1 MIERYT
7 LPEMGAIWGEQHK
20 INRWLD
26 VEIAVCEAWAA
37 RGVIPEEDMAAI
49 RKASVDLARM
59 KEIEAETDHDVIA
72 FLRAAGETVGE
83 SARFIHLGL
92 TSSDVID
99 TALAL
104 QALDAADLILKVLD
118 DAIEAVGN
126 EALKHR
132 HTLTI
137 GRTHGVH
144 AEPTTFGFK
153 LAIWYDELRR
163 ARRRIEAAREGL
175 AVGKISGAVGT
186 HANVPPDLE
195 EDVCTR
201 LGLTPAPV
209 SNQVI
214 QRDRHAEFIL
224 SLALLASSIDKFAT
238 EIRHLART
246 EVRELEE
253 KFDPGN
259 QGSSAMPHK
268 RNPHESERLSGLARL
283 LRGYAIPALENVP
296 LWHERDISNS
306 SVERVMFPDACILMH
321 FMLVEFNDLVRN
333 WVVNVDRMRA
343 NVESTGGAI
352 FSQRVM
358 LALVEAGMDRQEA
371 YKLVQ
376 RHALAVWDSGG
387 HLRDRLKTEPTVVK
401 LLGEDGIDEL
411 FDYGY
416 HLRNIDV
423 AFERL
428 GLLSPVEAGD

>member
-1 MIERYT
+1 MIDRYT
-7 LPEMGAIWGEQHK
+7 LPEMAVVWSEQHK
-20 INRWLD
+20 IKRWLD
-26 VEIAVCEAWAA
+26 VEISVCEAWAR
-37 RGVIPEEDMAAI
+37 RGVIPAADMARI
-49 RKASVDLARM
+49 RTASVDLARM
-59 KEIEAETDHDVIA
+59 QAIEAETDHDVIA
-72 FLRAAGETVGE
+72 FLRAAGETVGD

-104 QALDAADLILKVLD
+104 QAADAADLILETLD
-118 DAIEAVGN
+118 RAIEVVGQEAV
-126 EALKHR
+126 KHR
-132 HTLTI
+132 RTLTI

-163 ARRRIEAAREGL
+163 ARRRIRSARDAI

-195 EDVCTR
+195 EEVCES
-201 LGLTPAPV
+201 LGLATAAV
-209 SNQVI
+209 SNQVV

-224 SLALLASSIDKFAT
+224 ALALLASSIDKFAV

-253 KFDPGN
+253 KFDAGN

-283 LRGYAIPALENVP
+283 MRGYTVPALENVP

-306 SVERVMFPDACILMH
+306 SVERLLFPDACILIH
-321 FMLVEFNDLVRN
+321 FMLVELAQLVSN
-333 WVVNVDRMRA
+333 WAIDADRMRV
-343 NVESTGGAI
+343 NVEATGGAI

-358 LALVEAGMDRQEA
+358 LELVEHGFDRQDA

-376 RHALAVWDSGG
+376 KYALKVWDHGG
-387 HLRDRLKTEPTVVK
+387 HLRDELKQDDAVVGA
-401 LLGEDGIDEL
+401 LGPAGIDAL
-411 FDYGY
+411 FDYDY
-416 HLRNIDV
+416 HLRHVDV

-428 GLLSPVEAGD
+428 GLMQPAMAGD